1 MSLFSFQLEFIGHQ
15 PVGTCK
21 PRKLAKIVSCFN
33 VIGSCFICGIQI
45 APNYAYPFPKSDSCG
60 LLGKIFKKPVKCA
73 MLYCIDL
80 HGISSV
86 GSLNECGIGIQI
98 YSMEYNIYIYMY
110 ILFFCTVCISISIH
124 VYIFIYVDIIEILN
138 TICINMDFYYARGTF
153 WLRLHMTT
161 HNHLFDSFW

>member
-98 YSMEYNIYIYMY
+98 YSMEYNIYIYVYSVLLYSMY
-110 ILFFCTVCISISIH
+110 IYIHTCIYL
-124 VYIFIYVDIIEILN
+124 YI
-138 TICINMDFYYARGTF
+138 C
-153 WLRLHMTT
+153 
-161 HNHLFDSFW
+161 